1 MITQDITPIK
11 TILDKAS
18 EILVLLPQNP
28 GPDSIASALSLHLS
42 LELAGKQSIIAC
54 STQLDFANYPLK
66 QSDKITQKV
75 GNKNLVVSLKIEHR
89 DSVDKVS
96 YNLDELNKVFNLIVT
111 PKKNAQP
118 LTADAVSFSLA
129 GARADLIIIVGASG
143 FDDLGS
149 LYAAEPSLF
158 TETPTVAI
166 NRLEPRP
173 FASYHLNNPE
183 ASSLA
188 EYMTA
193 ILDSFQLTH
202 NPDTATNL
210 LAAIDVVTDKL
221 LLPTVGP
228 STFETVAKLIR
239 AGGTRIML
247 NFGQTNEV
255 VEAPQVNTPGNP
267 ALPSTPEPIVPTS
280 IPLANTDNSLD
291 DVQPEQIP
299 QEWLEPKIYQAPKN
313 NQTTAPA
320 KTA

>member
-1 MITQDITPIK
+1 MIAQDITPIK
-11 TILDKAS
+11 TVLDKAS

-28 GPDSIASALSLHLS
+28 GPDSIASALSLYLS
-42 LELAGKQSIIAC
+42 LELAGKQALIAC
-54 STQLDFANYPLK
+54 STPLDFENYPLK
-66 QSDKITQKV
+66 QADRITQKV

-166 NRLEPRP
+166 NRLQPRP
-173 FASYHLNNPE
+173 FASYHLDNPE

-188 EYMTA
+188 EYMVN
-193 ILDSFQLTH
+193 ILESLNLSH

-228 STFETVAKLIR
+228 TTFETVAKLIR
-239 AGGTRIML
+239 AGGSRIML
-247 NFGQTNEV
+247 SPSQANESQVKAPAVSQTTPV
-255 VEAPQVNTPGNP
+255 SKSEAPTPIQV
-267 ALPSTPEPIVPTS
+267 
-280 IPLANTDNSLD
+280 TDSHNQQD
-291 DVQPEQIP
+291 GEPEQIP

-313 NQTTAPA
+313 SQANIPP